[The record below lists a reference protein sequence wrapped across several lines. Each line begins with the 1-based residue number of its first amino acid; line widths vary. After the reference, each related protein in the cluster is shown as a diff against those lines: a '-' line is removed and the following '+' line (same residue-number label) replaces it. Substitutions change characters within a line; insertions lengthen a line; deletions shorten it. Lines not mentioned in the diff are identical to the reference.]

1 MSSTRKLF
9 SILMCLITI
18 MIAYFAYT
26 NYENISSYVVKNIK
40 KYTKEAVIV
49 PKETFNH
56 RIYEY
61 KSVHETDNFEPKNIE
76 ELKDIY
82 YTVLNNGWKTFTF
95 YCPTEYENCL
105 NDVKAIANGEED
117 NYITLIN
124 NYVSPYNSYRKY
136 NTSIL
141 DDQVTLK
148 VDKIY
153 TDDDIKKLNNLI
165 DTYISVAVNK
175 SNIKLS
181 DIEQIHD
188 YLLRKITYD
197 TKYQITDEITDTNK
211 ATGALINGT
220 SLCSGYADTFAI
232 FLDKLNIPNFRI
244 NSEEHEWNVIYFN
257 NKWSHIDLTWDD
269 DEINPNNNRNFFM
282 ISTNELLKKDK
293 KDHTFNVNHY
303 LELK

>member
-1 MSSTRKLF
+1 
-9 SILMCLITI
+9 MCLITI

-220 SLCSGYADTFAI
+220 SLCSGYTDTFAI

-282 ISTNELLKKDK
+282 ISTSELLKKDK